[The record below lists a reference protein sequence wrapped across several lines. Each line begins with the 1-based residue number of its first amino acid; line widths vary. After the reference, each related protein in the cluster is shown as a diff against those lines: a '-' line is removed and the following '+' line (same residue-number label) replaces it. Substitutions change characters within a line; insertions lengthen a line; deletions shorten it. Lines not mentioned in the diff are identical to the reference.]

1 MRRLVEGAAALS
13 IPLDGAQVEQFH
25 RYSDEL
31 AAWNR
36 RVNLTAV
43 TDPGEVVAKLFLDSL
58 SVAAALHD
66 GEREHGL
73 RLLDVGSGA
82 GFPGIPL
89 KIAFPQWRV
98 ALLEATGKKAV
109 FLEHVIGALG
119 LDGTTVLAGRAET
132 IAHDPKQREAYDVVV
147 SRAVAPMA
155 ALAELCLPFCRP
167 GGTFIAQ
174 KSTGADDEVSAAQ
187 RAIDAMGGALAR
199 LQEVSYEGGDGLLVV
214 VEKNARTPARFP
226 RRPGIPAK
234 RPL

>member
-13 IPLDGAQVEQFH
+13 VPLDDVQAEQFR

-43 TDPGEVVAKLFLDSL
+43 TDPHEVVAKHFLDSL

-66 GEREHGL
+66 RAREPGL
-73 RLLDVGSGA
+73 RLLDVGSGG

-89 KIAFPQWRV
+89 RIAFPQWRV
-98 ALLEATGKKAV
+98 ALLEATGKKAA
-109 FLEHVIGALG
+109 FLEHVVGLLR
-119 LDGTTVLAGRAET
+119 LDGASVIAGRAET
-132 IAHDPKQREAYDVVV
+132 IAHDPAHREAYDVVV

-155 ALAELCLPFCRP
+155 VLAELCLPFCRT
-167 GGTFIAQ
+167 GGTFVAQ
-174 KSTGADDEVSAAQ
+174 KSAGADDEVSAARQ
-187 RAIDAMGGALAR
+187 AIETMGGGLDR
-199 LQEVSYEGGDGLLVV
+199 LQEVSYDGGEGLLVV
-214 VEKNARTPARFP
+214 VEKAAPTPARYP
-226 RRPGIPAK
+226 RRSGIPAK

>member
-13 IPLDGAQVEQFH
+13 IPLDGAQVEQFR

-43 TDPGEVVAKLFLDSL
+43 TDPGEVVTKHFLDSL

-119 LDGTTVLAGRAET
+119 LDGATVLAGRAET

-147 SRAVAPMA
+147 SRAVAPMPV
-155 ALAELCLPFCRP
+155 LAELCLPFCRP

-174 KSTGADDEVSAAQ
+174 KSRAANDEVSEAR
-187 RAIDAMGGALAR
+187 RAIETMGGTLAR
-199 LQEVSYEGGDGLLVV
+199 LQEVGYEGGDGLLVV
-214 VEKNARTPARFP
+214 VEKSARTPARYP

>member
-13 IPLDGAQVEQFH
+13 VPLDDVQAEQFR

-43 TDPGEVVAKLFLDSL
+43 TDPHEVVAKHFLDSL
-58 SVAAALHD
+58 SVAAALPS
-66 GEREHGL
+66 GAREQSL
-73 RLLDVGSGA
+73 RLLDVGSGG

-98 ALLEATGKKAV
+98 ALLEATGKKAT
-109 FLEHVIGALG
+109 FLEHVVGLLR
-119 LDGTTVLAGRAET
+119 LDGASVIAGRAET
-132 IAHDPKQREAYDVVV
+132 IAHDPAHREAYDVVV

-155 ALAELCLPFCRP
+155 VLAELCLPFCRT
-167 GGTFIAQ
+167 GGTFVAQ
-174 KSTGADDEVSAAQ
+174 KSRGADDEVSAAL
-187 RAIDAMGGALAR
+187 RAIDAMGGRLDR
-199 LQEVSYEGGDGLLVV
+199 LQEVSYDGGEGLLVV
-214 VEKNARTPARFP
+214 VEKAAPTPARYP
-226 RRPGIPAK
+226 RRSGIPAK